1 MTTTPDGPLRD
12 EDIETT
18 EAGGGVSGVVTDAD
32 GNGTA
37 DADATDTTDADG
49 TDTPGADGTD
59 TPDSDGTD
67 G

>member
-18 EAGGGVSGVVTDAD
+18 DAGGGVSGVVTDAD
-32 GNGTA
+32 GTDMT
-37 DADATDTTDADG
+37 DADGTDITDADGTDTTDADG
-49 TDTPGADGTD
+49 TDTT
-59 TPDSDGTD
+59 DSDGTD